1 VRPARASD
9 RAAIAS
15 LLDELEAMHANIQ
28 PRFFRAPR
36 GSRTASPDDDHAVL
50 LLAELAPPSPSPG
63 GARNG
68 DDGQVRGLCRV
79 RLYDT
84 PRAPLM
90 VPARRAYIEELVVAR
105 GTRRKGC
112 GRALVEAAA
121 RWAREHGARELLL
134 TVWDGNP
141 DAEKFYA
148 SLGYRRV
155 SQALAKEL

>member
-1 VRPARASD
+1 
-9 RAAIAS
+9 
-15 LLDELEAMHANIQ
+15 MHAQIQ
-28 PRFFRAPR
+28 PRFFRSPR
-36 GSRTASPDDDHAVL
+36 GSRNGPPDDEDAVM
-50 LLAELAPPSPSPG
+50 LLA
-63 GARNG
+63 

-90 VPARRAYIEELVVAR
+90 VPARRAYLEELVVSR
-105 GTRRKGC
+105 GARRKGC
-112 GRALVEAAA
+112 GRALVAAAA

-141 DAEKFYA
+141 EAEKFYA

>member
-1 VRPARASD
+1 VTA
-9 RAAIAS
+9 
-15 LLDELEAMHANIQ
+15 LLDQIEAMHAQIQ

-36 GSRTASPDDDHAVL
+36 GTRHGSNGEDRDSVL
-50 LLAELAPPSPSPG
+50 LLA
-63 GARNG
+63 

-90 VPARRAYIEELVVAR
+90 VPARRAYLEELVVEPSY
-105 GTRRKGC
+105 RRQGC

-121 RWAREHGARELLL
+121 RWAKEHDAHELLL
-134 TVWDGNP
+134 TVWDGNGE
-141 DAEKFYA
+141 AEKFYA
-148 SLGYRRV
+148 ALGYRRV